1 MSRSQPMPMSL
12 AKRGWVCMDLDLDR
26 RWVERKG
33 QQAKCLRIVG
43 SARHTFEKDDRKVRI
58 PHDIRCHGKVPEPNG
73 DLPLDACLG
82 EPLLDHLMAGRPAP
96 TSISRCCLIWSG
108 NIRGKPSRSTRLP
121 AWRAARSGLARW
133 LGSHSHALP
142 YGFAYQDQSTPQ
154 SVPAGCGCAASRP
167 DRRRYRLHAAHCDGV
182 PSGRCG
188 GTSPCTIA
196 PGRTTRPRS

>member
-1 MSRSQPMPMSL
+1 MSL

-43 SARHTFEKDDRKVRI
+43 SARHTFGKDDRKVRI

-96 TSISRCCLIWSG
+96 TS
-108 NIRGKPSRSTRLP
+108 
-121 AWRAARSGLARW
+121 
-133 LGSHSHALP
+133 
-142 YGFAYQDQSTPQ
+142 
-154 SVPAGCGCAASRP
+154 
-167 DRRRYRLHAAHCDGV
+167 
-182 PSGRCG
+182 
-188 GTSPCTIA
+188 
-196 PGRTTRPRS
+196 